1 MTSVVTGAVAPVV
14 IETVRRRPVLGVRFR
29 DDATGEVV
37 RDVRVRLS
45 MAGLAEPAEPVVT
58 PSGVFAWRSLPGL
71 IAGALDSDATPVLPR
86 SAEVT
91 VSDPEGRYLAY
102 RFSVTLPLAGLAVPM
117 CGSPPEPLGSPPG
130 SPVEGGSSDD
140 AALPLFSLPG
150 RPPPTAMAVVRAALL
165 RGDGSTPAAY
175 ATLRLEA
182 HTGESARGVADA
194 RGQVVV
200 FLAYPKV
207 DRSRGSV
214 PVGSAPFGPRQPLTE
229 MTWELDVRA
238 GLPRRPVDAVPDLC
252 DLIDQDDAQLTTVGG
267 TVPARP
273 VTTASLTYGRELVL
287 PPDGPRRELLV
298 GP

>member
-1 MTSVVTGAVAPVV
+1 MTGVVTGAVAPVV

-29 DDATGEVV
+29 DDATGELV
-37 RDVRVRLS
+37 RDVWVRLS

-71 IAGALDSDATPVLPR
+71 AAWALDSQDGPVLPR

-91 VSDPEGRYLAY
+91 VADPQGRYLAY

-117 CGSPPEPLGSPPG
+117 CGSPPEPLGSPPS
-130 SPVEGGSSDD
+130 SPVEGGSSDA

-150 RPPPTAMAVVRAALL
+150 RPPPTAMAVARAAL
-165 RGDGSTPAAY
+165 RRRDGTPAAY
-175 ATLRLEA
+175 ATLRLTA

-200 FLAYPKV
+200 FLAYPRV
-207 DRSRGSV
+207 DRSRGSA
-214 PVGSAPFGPRQPLTE
+214 PVGSAPFGPRRPLTQ
-229 MTWELDVRA
+229 MQWELDVSA
-238 GLPRRPVDAVPDLC
+238 SLPRRPVDAVPDLC
-252 DLIDQDDAQLTTVGG
+252 DLIDQVDARLTTVGG
-267 TVPARP
+267 TVPERP
-273 VTTASLTYGRELVL
+273 SLTYGRELVL
-287 PPDGPRRELLV
+287 PADGPRRELLV